1 MSYEAVIAPITNL
14 RPIEKADR
22 LVAGTVAGYQVVT
35 SKDTVEGTVGVFFQ
49 EGGQVSLEYARAN
62 NLHRHG
68 DLNEDKSKTGLF
80 DDNRRIRAQRLR
92 GAISEGFW
100 AGLSTLEFTGV
111 DVSKLK
117 VGFTFD
123 ELNKIP
129 ICNKYYTK
137 ATRQAMAGGGKTSKK
152 GFKPSSIPDFKEHYD
167 TKQLRL
173 MIGNI
178 SKNSIIS
185 ISEKV
190 HGTSGRTG
198 YLPQIRKL
206 NWFQKLV
213 NKTIGKLGLSFDT
226 EKYIYISGTRKV
238 VLDPKKSID
247 AGFYSGKKFRITAHN
262 KIKAA
267 GLFQGETIFYE
278 LVGFDEEGGYIMTP
292 HGIEDKKLKKQYG
305 DRMCYTY
312 GCLPGETKILVYRIT
327 RTTPDG
333 HVTELPWFQMVDRCE
348 KLGLQPVPLLE
359 GPFIYDGDQEA
370 LRMTCERLSQ
380 GPSIL
385 DKGHIRE
392 GVVVRVEAPNGSTVG
407 YKYKSFWFAELE
419 GISKNTET
427 YIDMEEIS

>member
-14 RPIEKADR
+14 QPIEKADR
-22 LVAGTVAGYQVVT
+22 LVAGTVAGFQVVT

-49 EGGQVSLEYARAN
+49 EGGQVSSEYARAN

-68 DLNEDKSKTGLF
+68 DLNNDKSKTGLF
-80 DDNRRIRAQRLR
+80 DDNRRIRVQRLR

-100 AGLSTLEFTGV
+100 TELSTLEFTGV

-137 ATRQAMAGGGKTSKK
+137 ATRQAMAKGKASKK
-152 GFKPSSIPDFKEHYD
+152 GFKPLSIPTFLEHYD

-178 SKNSIIS
+178 PENSVIT

-190 HGTSGRTG
+190 HGSSGRTG
-198 YLPQIRKL
+198 LLQQVKHL
-206 NWFQKLV
+206 NHFKKIW
-213 NKTIGKLGLSFDT
+213 NKTIGRLGLKFEES
-226 EKYIYISGTRKV
+226 KYIYISGTRKV
-238 VLDPKKSID
+238 VLDPKKAID
-247 AGFYSGKKFRITAHN
+247 TGYYSGKKFRITAHN
-262 KIKAA
+262 KIKEA

-278 LVGFDEEGGYIMTP
+278 LVGYDEEGGFIMPP
-292 HGIEDKKLKKQYG
+292 HGIEDKKLKKTYG

-312 GCLPGETKILVYRIT
+312 GCLPGEHKILVYRIT

-333 HVTELPWFQMVDRCE
+333 HVTELPWFQMIDRCE

-359 GPFIYDGDQEA
+359 GPFIYDGNQEA
-370 LRMTCERLSQ
+370 LRATCERLSQ
-380 GPSIL
+380 GSSTL

-419 GISKNTET
+419 GISKNSSE
-427 YIDMEEIS
+427 YVDPEEVA